1 MKRKH
6 SLSATTALAAF
17 ALALTQPT
25 FAEWSLQTGVDYTSG
40 EYGASEDTRILY
52 IPLTVKTEGQRYFA
66 RVTVPYIEVD
76 APVGGDIIAIGPD
89 GQPIRASTGD
99 RAKDDGVGDVVAAVG
114 YSVINGAASGAT
126 VDVVG
131 KVKFGTAEEEKGLGT
146 GEDDYS
152 VQIDGYKVFKKMTY
166 LLTVGYRV
174 YGDPP
179 DIDFDNVFFGSAGAI
194 YKLQPNIS
202 GGLIYDFRES
212 IIAGGDEQS
221 ELTAFV
227 TRKIAGNRKVQGYV
241 VGGLSD
247 ASPDWGLGLML
258 TQGF

>member
-1 MKRKH
+1 MKQKH
-6 SLSATTALAAF
+6 LQRPKTALAILSL
-17 ALALTQPT
+17 ALAQPA

-52 IPLTVKTEGQRYFA
+52 VPLTLKTEGQRYFA

-99 RAKDDGVGDVVAAVG
+99 RAKDDGAGDVVAAVG
-114 YSVINGAASGAT
+114 YSVINSAASGT
-126 VDVVG
+126 IVDVVG
-131 KVKFGTAEEEKGLGT
+131 KVKFGTAQEEKGLGT

-152 VQIDGYKVFKKMTY
+152 VQIDGYKLIKRMTY
-166 LLTVGYRV
+166 LLTAGYRV

-179 DIDFDNVFFGSAGAI
+179 DLDFDNVFFGSAGAI
-194 YKLQPNIS
+194 YKFQPSMS
-202 GGLIYDFRES
+202 GGLVYDFRES
-212 IIAGGDEQS
+212 IIADGDEQS
-221 ELTAFV
+221 EVTALI
-227 TRKIAGNRKVQGYV
+227 TQKLGGKRKIQAYV
-241 VGGLSD
+241 LGGLSD
-247 ASPDWGLGLML
+247 ASPDWGGGLML